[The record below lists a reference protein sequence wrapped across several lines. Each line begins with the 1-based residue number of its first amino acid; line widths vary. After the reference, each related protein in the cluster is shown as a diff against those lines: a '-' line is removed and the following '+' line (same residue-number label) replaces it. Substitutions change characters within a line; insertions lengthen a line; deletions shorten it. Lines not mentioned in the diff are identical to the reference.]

1 MVRKFRIRRSPAG
14 SFYGGVV
21 GLWFIGLGLFVA
33 LPANR
38 TIGVLLTMA
47 GAALA
52 VIKFY
57 NAFSERGISSEIIVE
72 TDDEDDKADGNDLSG
87 TRSTESRLR
96 RLDQLLEKSVVTPV
110 EHESRRAEI
119 LREI

>member
-1 MVRKFRIRRSPAG
+1 M
-14 SFYGGVV
+14 
-21 GLWFIGLGLFVA
+21 A

-47 GAALA
+47 GTTLA

-72 TDDEDDKADGNDLSG
+72 ADDEDDKAEGHDLSG